1 MIETY
6 KFRLYPT
13 KDQEV
18 LLNKHFGSVRFI
30 YNWAL
35 EYSQKKYKTDGKY
48 LGWMSIATSQDFKNL
63 KTENIWLREINSQS
77 ICNSIAH
84 LGRGFKNFFEGRS
97 GFPKFKS
104 RHDNHQSFEI
114 PAGLKIDFQ
123 KKKIQI
129 PKFLKTKAKDNRIK
143 FVLSRR
149 VKKGKLGTATISRN
163 PSGQYFISFIVH
175 TNEQIKTP
183 VPDTK
188 ITKQNSIGF
197 DFGLK
202 HFLTLSDGRTVDSPE
217 YFKHA
222 LDKLAKEQR
231 KLSKKQK
238 GSKNKEKQ
246 RIKVARVY
254 QKISDQRQDFLH
266 KLSTSIVKEN
276 QFDCFCFEDLNLRG
290 MQKLW
295 GRKVSD
301 LSYYSFQQMM
311 LYKAVKV
318 GKICI
323 KIGRFEP
330 SSQLCSKCGHRQKM
344 TLNKRTYVCPECG
357 MTIDRDLNAA
367 INIRD
372 FAIFRVIRK
381 DLTNTDGRSG
391 INAFGDGS
399 SGKHDASCA
408 CETTVD
414 ELGKFSRNQLE
425 NGNHL
430 Q

>member
-13 KDQEV
+13 KEQEV
-18 LLNKHFGSVRFI
+18 LLAKHFGSVRFI

-35 EYSQKKYKTDGKY
+35 EYSQQKYKIDGKY
-48 LGWMSIATSQDFKNL
+48 LGWMTIATSQDFKNMKAENPWL
-63 KTENIWLREINSQS
+63 KEINSQS
-77 ICNSIAH
+77 ICNSIGH
-84 LGRGFKNFFEGRS
+84 LGKAFERFFDHSS

-104 RHDNHQSFEI
+104 RKDNHQSFEV
-114 PAGLKIDFQ
+114 PANLKIDF
-123 KKKIQI
+123 KAKKIQI
-129 PKFLKTKAKDNRIK
+129 PKFLKTKKSDNRIK
-143 FVLSRR
+143 FVLSRKIR
-149 VKKGKLGTATISRN
+149 HGKIGTATVSRN

-175 TNEQIKTP
+175 TAEQYPEFK
-183 VPDTK
+183 K
-188 ITKQNSIGF
+188 EITKENSLGI

-202 HFLTLSDGRTVDSPE
+202 HFLNFSDGTKIYSPE

-246 RIKVARVY
+246 RIKVARVH
-254 QKISDQRQDFLH
+254 QKISDQRNDFLH
-266 KLSTSIVKEN
+266 KLSTKLVKES
-276 QFDCFCFEDLNLRG
+276 QFDVFCLEDLNLNG
-290 MQKLW
+290 MKKIW

-301 LSYYSFQQMM
+301 LSYYAFQSM
-311 LYKAVKV
+311 LNYKCIKYGKKV
-318 GKICI
+318 I

-330 SSQLCSKCGHRQKM
+330 SSQICSNCGHRQK
-344 TLNKRTYVCPECG
+344 LGLDERTYICPECG
-357 MTIDRDLNAA
+357 MTLDRDTNAA

-372 FAIFRVIRK
+372 FAIFRDLRK
-381 DLTNTDGRSG
+381 SISNTDGRSG
-391 INAFGDGS
+391 INAFGVGS
-399 SGKHDASCA
+399 SGKHDANCV
-408 CETTVD
+408 CETTDD
-414 ELGKFSRNQLE
+414 ELGKFSGKKSE

>member
-48 LGWMSIATSQDFKNL
+48 LGWMSIATSEDFRNL
-63 KTENIWLREINSQS
+63 KKQKEWLKEINSQS

-84 LGRGFKNFFEGRS
+84 LGKGFKNFFDGRA

-104 RHDNHQSFEI
+104 RHNNHQSFEV

-129 PKFLKTKAKDNRIK
+129 PKFLKTKTEDNRIK

-183 VPDTK
+183 VSNAK
-188 ITKQNSIGF
+188 ITKQNSLGF

-222 LDKLAKEQR
+222 LKKLAKEQR

-266 KLSTSIVKEN
+266 KLSTSIVKES
-276 QFDCFCFEDLNLRG
+276 QFDCFCFEDLNLKG

-301 LSYYSFQQMM
+301 LSYYTFQQMM
-311 LYKAVKV
+311 LYKAAKN
-318 GKICI
+318 GKKTI

-330 SSQLCSKCGHRQKM
+330 SSQICSKCGHRQKIA
-344 TLNKRTYVCPECG
+344 LDKRTYVCPECG
-357 MTIDRDLNAA
+357 MTINRDLNAA

-372 FAIFRVIRK
+372 FAVFRAVRK

-399 SGKHDASCA
+399 SDKYDVNCA
-408 CETTVD
+408 CETAVD
-414 ELGKFSRNQLE
+414 ELGKFSGIKSE

-430 Q
+430 